1 MGFGL
6 QYSIQTLV
14 RLSQGQYKGSAF
26 SLAGGVLGLDS
37 DRGPVSLCQGMV
49 KVEKRIGEKGGFGE
63 KLMGLEKNLVE
74 GPKIKIT
81 K

>member
-1 MGFGL
+1 MGIGL

-14 RLSQGQYKGSAF
+14 RLFQGQYKGSAF

-37 DRGPVSLCQGMV
+37 DRGPVSLGQGMV

-63 KLMGLEKNLVE
+63 KLMG
-74 GPKIKIT
+74 
-81 K
+81 